1 LIGTTVAHYKVT
13 SKLGAGG
20 MGEVFRA
27 EDTKLGREVA
37 LKVLPASFAADAERL
52 SRFEREARVLASLSH
67 TSIAGIHGL
76 EDVDGQRFL
85 VMELAPGDTL
95 AARLK
100 NGPLGFEDA
109 ARIALRIAEALE
121 VAHEKGVVHRDL
133 KPGNV
138 MVDGDSGV
146 KVLDFGLAKAL
157 GTHPLS
163 GPESIDATHSPTLAM
178 TQAGV
183 LLGTAGYMS
192 PEQARGKPVDRRAD
206 IWAFGCVLYEMLA
219 GERAFDGETVTDVL
233 GAIVHKEP
241 DLARLPPNT
250 PAPLRELLQKCL
262 QKDATRRLQSIGD
275 ARIALQEFLEH
286 PRASAVSATPEAPA
300 RGRVVPWVAAA
311 AALAALLIGA
321 LGGVAYGRRGQAT
334 EPVRRFEINVT
345 EASMY
350 SRLGSGLIASPDGR
364 TIAYTTGQ
372 EGEPQSLVVRP
383 LDRLQETVLAK
394 GEGLIGPYHP
404 FFSPDNAWIGFVTR
418 NDLKKISVTGGAPI
432 TIAAVERSRG
442 ASWGPDGTIVFAP
455 SVFSALM
462 RVPATGGTAA
472 PLTTLDEAKDERTH
486 RWPQWLPDGR
496 HVLFNVL
503 SGDSTSFDG
512 GTIEVVRVDTGERKV
527 VHRGGYYARYVPTG
541 HLLFVHRGTLFAL
554 PFDLGRMQATGSQMP
569 VLEGIE
575 ANPSEGSAQFGVSD
589 NGLLVYLDDVV
600 EVTPFTLVSVD
611 RAGRGQPLWREP
623 GIYGTPRL
631 SPDGKRIAV
640 SLQRNDNFDVWVY
653 DVDREVATRVTFG
666 EHYDADPT
674 WSPDGAW
681 IAYEGEVDGKD
692 GIFKKRADGTG
703 EAIVLVEPGKMTFP
717 APQSFSPGGKLL
729 LLQAAGASGRT
740 DLFVVPADG
749 KGDPEPYLKTE
760 YAESGARFSPDGR
773 FVAYESDETGKLEVF
788 VATFPAGGGKWQI
801 SAGGGAQPAWSGTG
815 RELFFRVADGLMS
828 VRVESAASG
837 FRASRPERV
846 FKGDYLG
853 GLRGILL
860 PGYNFPDYDAA
871 RDATR
876 FVMFQ
881 GGQSVRPTTRAKVV
895 LGWFQE
901 LERLTKAGGGR

>member
-27 EDTKLGREVA
+27 EDTKLGRDVA
-37 LKVLPASFAADAERL
+37 LKVLPASFASDAERL
-52 SRFEREARVLASLSH
+52 SRFDREARLLASLSH
-67 TSIAGIHGL
+67 PSIAAIHGL

-85 VMELAPGDTL
+85 VMELAAGQTL
-95 AARLK
+95 AERLK
-100 NGPLGFEDA
+100 RGPLRAEEA

-121 VAHEKGVVHRDL
+121 SAHEKGVVHRDL

-138 MVDGDSGV
+138 MVDDEGRI

-163 GPESIDATHSPTLAM
+163 GPEGADASHSPTLAM

-192 PEQARGKPVDRRAD
+192 PEQARGKTVDRRSD

-219 GERAFDGETVTDVL
+219 GQRAFDGETVTDVL

-241 DLARLPPNT
+241 ELDRLPASVPQ
-250 PAPLRELLQKCL
+250 ALRELLQKCL
-262 QKDATRRLQSIGD
+262 HKDVSRRLQSIGD
-275 ARIALQEFLEH
+275 ARVTLQEYLEH
-286 PRASAVSATPEAPA
+286 P
-300 RGRVVPWVAAA
+300 AAA
-311 AALAALLIGA
+311 AAAASGKRPSRAWLPWTAALAALLIGA
-321 LGGVAYGRRGQAT
+321 VGGVAYGRRGQAP

-345 EASMY
+345 ESAMY

-364 TIAYTTGQ
+364 AIAYTTGQ

-394 GEGLIGPYHP
+394 GEGVIGPYHP
-404 FFSPDNAWIGFVTR
+404 FFSPDNAWLGFVTR
-418 NDLKKISVTGGAPI
+418 TDLKKISVTGGAPI
-432 TIAAVERSRG
+432 TIAPVDRSRG

-455 SVFSALM
+455 SVFSGLM
-462 RVPATGGTAA
+462 RVPATGGKIE
-472 PLTTLDEAKDERTH
+472 PLTTLDKAKDERTH
-486 RWPQWLPDGR
+486 RWPQWLPGGR
-496 HVLFNVL
+496 HVLFNTL
-503 SGDSTSFDG
+503 SGDSTNFDV

-554 PFDLGRMQATGSQMP
+554 PFDLRRLEATGAQMP
-569 VLEGIE
+569 VLEGLE

-589 NGLLVYLDDVV
+589 NGLLVYLDDIV
-600 EVTPFTLVSVD
+600 EVAPFTVVSVD
-611 RAGRGQPLWREP
+611 RGGRSQPLWKEP

-631 SPDGKRIAV
+631 SPDGRRLAV
-640 SLQRNDNFDVWVY
+640 SLQRNDNWDVWVY
-653 DVDREVATRVTFG
+653 DIGREVATRVTFG
-666 EHYDADPT
+666 EQYDADPA

-681 IAYEGEVDGKD
+681 IAYEGEVNGKD

-703 EAIVLVEPGKMTFP
+703 EAVTLVEPGKLTFP
-717 APQSFSPGGKLL
+717 APQSFTPDGKQV
-729 LLQAAGASGRT
+729 LLQSAGESGRT
-740 DLFVVPADG
+740 DIYLVPADG
-749 KGDPEPYLKTE
+749 QGEPQPLLKTT
-760 YAESGARFSPDGR
+760 YTESTPHVSPDGR
-773 FVAYESDETGKLEVF
+773 YVAYESDETGKLEVF
-788 VATFPAGGGKWQI
+788 VATFPPGGGKWQI
-801 SAGGGAQPAWSGTG
+801 SAGGGAQPLWSGNG
-815 RELFFRVADGLMS
+815 RELFFRVADGVMS
-828 VRVESAASG
+828 VRVEASAGG
-837 FRASRPERV
+837 FRASRPEPV
-846 FKGDYLG
+846 FKGSYLG

-860 PGYNFPDYDAA
+860 PGFNFPDYDASA
-871 RDATR
+871 DGKR
-876 FVMFQ
+876 FVMFEGSQ
-881 GGQSVRPTTRAKVV
+881 GRRPVTRAKVV

-901 LERLTKAGGGR
+901 LERLTQAGGGR